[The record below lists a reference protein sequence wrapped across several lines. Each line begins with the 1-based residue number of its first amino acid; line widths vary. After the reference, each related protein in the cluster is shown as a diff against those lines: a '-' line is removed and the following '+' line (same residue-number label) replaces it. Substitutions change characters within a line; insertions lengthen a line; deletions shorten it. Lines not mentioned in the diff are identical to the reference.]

1 MLITKADIFIPEG
14 IIPGGTLRVMG
25 ERIATVEPGGSEVT
39 GESCLDGD
47 GLLLIPG
54 LIDMQCNGFGGHDVQ
69 TGTLAAITDLAAC
82 LPQYGCTAVLPTIVS
97 SQAPRLLACL
107 AAIAAAVETP
117 PRGASIL
124 GTHQEGP
131 WLNPDY
137 HGAHQVANI
146 RPFDVAEWESI
157 QRVSRATVRM
167 VTVAPEAP
175 GNHGAVASI
184 VAAGAIASLG
194 HSGADYPQATA
205 AVGAGARMA
214 THLFNAM
221 VPFLHRAPG
230 LPGAALDHDDLTP
243 GIIPDGY
250 HIHPAAIRLTVRA
263 KGTHGVVVVTDS
275 VSVAGCPPGDYA
287 MLGQQ
292 VTWDGETVRRRD
304 GGLAGSGLSPIEAL
318 RRYMRFGG
326 LSLLEALPAMT
337 STPARL
343 LGLEGERGSLV
354 PGARADLVLL
364 TPDLQ
369 VHTTIVGGEIVY
381 QA

>member
-1 MLITKADIFIPEG
+1 MLIIKADIFTPEG
-14 IIPGGTLRVMG
+14 IVPGGILRVEG
-25 ERIATVEPGGSEVT
+25 ERIAAIEPAGSAAT
-39 GESCLDGD
+39 DESSLDGE

-69 TGTLAAITDLAAC
+69 DGTFAAIAGLAAC
-82 LPQYGCTAVLPTIVS
+82 LPRVACTAVLPTIIS
-97 SQAPRLLACL
+97 SPPNALLAGL
-107 AAIAAAVETP
+107 AAIAEAVFAP
-117 PRGASIL
+117 PPGASIL
-124 GTHQEGP
+124 GAHQEGP
-131 WLNPDY
+131 WLNPDF
-137 HGAHQVANI
+137 HGAHQPANI
-146 RPFDVAEWESI
+146 RPFDTAEWDTI

-175 GNHGAVASI
+175 GNRDV
-184 VAAGAIASLG
+184 VAAILASGAIASLG
-194 HSGADYPQATA
+194 HSGADYAQATA
-205 AVGAGARMA
+205 AAGTGARMA

-230 LPGAALDHDDLTP
+230 LPGAALDREDLTP

-250 HIHPAAIRLTVRA
+250 HIHPAAIRLALHA
-263 KGTHGVVVVTDS
+263 KGIHNVVVVTDS
-275 VSVAGCPPGDYA
+275 VSVAGCPPGEYA
-287 MLGQQ
+287 MLGQP

-326 LSLLEALPAMT
+326 LSLHQALPAMT
-337 STPARL
+337 GTPARL
-343 LGLEGERGSLV
+343 LGLEGERGALI

-369 VHTTIVGGEIVY
+369 VHTTMVGGEIVY
-381 QA
+381 RA